1 MKLIR
6 FGAFGEEKPG
16 IILPT
21 GEKRDV
27 SAFGEDFTGKFWET
41 DGLNRLKNW
50 LDAHFEDCPVV
61 PENIRLGACVAQ
73 PSKIV
78 CVGLNYANHAKEAG
92 LEIPEEP
99 ILFLKAPSAL
109 CGPNDDLIL
118 PKNALK
124 TDWEVELAF
133 VIGRKASY
141 IAQSEVLD
149 FIVGY
154 TILND
159 YSERSFQ
166 FERGGQW
173 VKGKSNDRF
182 APLGPYLLTKEEVI
196 DPQNLPMW
204 LRVNGEIKQQST
216 TRDMIFGILEIVS
229 YVSQFMT
236 LMPGDVISTGTPFG
250 VGMGSKPPR
259 FLQAGDVVELG
270 IDGLGEQK
278 QRVVA
283 YE

>member
-141 IAQSEVLD
+141 IDQSEVLD
-149 FIVGY
+149 FIAGY

-216 TRDMIFGILEIVS
+216 TKDMIFGIREIVS

>member
-216 TRDMIFGILEIVS
+216 TRDMIFGIREIVS

>member
-6 FGAFGEEKPG
+6 FGEFGEEKPG

-216 TRDMIFGILEIVS
+216 TKDMIFGIREIVS

>member
-216 TRDMIFGILEIVS
+216 TKDMIFGIREIVS

>member
-149 FIVGY
+149 FIAGY

-216 TRDMIFGILEIVS
+216 TKDMIFGIREIVS

>member
-6 FGAFGEEKPG
+6 FGVFGEEKPG

-21 GEKRDV
+21 GEKRDI
-27 SAFGEDFTGKFWET
+27 SAFGEDFTGNFWET
-41 DGLNRLKNW
+41 DGLNRLNKW
-50 LDAHFEDCPVV
+50 LEVHLKDCPVV
-61 PENIRLGACVAQ
+61 PENVRLGACVAQ

-78 CVGLNYANHAKEAG
+78 CIGLNYANHAKEAG
-92 LEIPEEP
+92 LGIPEEP

-118 PKNALK
+118 PKNATK
-124 TDWEVELAF
+124 TDWEVELAL
-133 VIGRKASY
+133 VISRKASY
-141 IAQSEVLD
+141 IAESEVLD
-149 FIVGY
+149 FIAGY

-182 APLGPYLLTKEEVI
+182 APLGPYLLTKEEAI
-196 DPQNLPMW
+196 NPQNLPMW

-216 TRDMIFGILEIVS
+216 TKDMIFGICEIVS

-250 VGMGSKPPR
+250 VGMGSKPPKY
-259 FLQAGDVVELG
+259 LQAGDVVELG

>member
-1 MKLIR
+1 MIVRLFPRI
-6 FGAFGEEKPG
+6 FVWGHG
-16 IILPT
+16 I
-21 GEKRDV
+21 
-27 SAFGEDFTGKFWET
+27 
-41 DGLNRLKNW
+41 
-50 LDAHFEDCPVV
+50 
-61 PENIRLGACVAQ
+61 AQ

-92 LEIPEEP
+92 LEMPEEP

-118 PKNALK
+118 PKKATK
-124 TDWEVELAF
+124 TDWEVELAL
-133 VIGRKASY
+133 VISRKASY
-141 IAQSEVLD
+141 IDQSEVLD
-149 FIVGY
+149 FIAGY

-182 APLGPYLLTKEEVI
+182 APLGPFLVTKEEAI

-216 TRDMIFGILEIVS
+216 TRDMIFGIREIVS